1 MHRHLHRRLRQL
13 RQDNQI
19 SFKHGLKRLYIK
31 KPLQS
36 VAFSDIY
43 SKVSYNSERVGHP
56 TLSLML
62 DVFLRQEAENGMA
75 KEDISAK
82 VTALLEEYTEGREL
96 EIYRVIY
103 KKEGP
108 DWVLRVF
115 LDKPMGAEN
124 EYVSIEECEEATRY
138 LSDKL
143 DELDL
148 IERSYNL
155 EISSPGLDREL
166 IKDTDFVRFAGRE
179 VEVKTYGQIDGSKN
193 FEGTLIG
200 KEGDTVIIDKAGKRL
215 EIPSDKI
222 SKINLA
228 IVF

>member
-1 MHRHLHRRLRQL
+1 
-13 RQDNQI
+13 
-19 SFKHGLKRLYIK
+19 
-31 KPLQS
+31 
-36 VAFSDIY
+36 
-43 SKVSYNSERVGHP
+43 
-56 TLSLML
+56 
-62 DVFLRQEAENGMA
+62 MA
-75 KEDISAK
+75 KEDISAR
-82 VTALLEEYTEGREL
+82 VTALLEEYTEGRDL
-96 EIYRVIY
+96 DIYRVTY

-115 LDKPMGAEN
+115 LDKPMGAES
-124 EYVSIEECEEATRY
+124 EYVSIEECEDATRY

-155 EISSPGLDREL
+155 EVSSPGLDREL
-166 IKDTDFVRFAGRE
+166 IKDTDFIRFAGRL

-193 FEGTLIG
+193 FEGTLVG
-200 KEGDTVIIDKAGKRL
+200 KEGDIVIIDTGRKKL

-222 SKINLA
+222 SKIYLA